1 VQDGKIQFEACAR
14 DSANLCRSRSLQI
27 ESREKWMRIWPLG
40 AERRGRRCIKFN
52 LAARAHTYIV
62 K

>member
-1 VQDGKIQFEACAR
+1 MEKFNLRRAR
-14 DSANLCRSRSLQI
+14 AIPPIYAAAAALQI
-27 ESREKWMRIWPLG
+27 ECREKWMRIWPLG